1 LASRTRNPDP
11 TKKFG
16 SGFNEPNAIQLRSQN
31 QKNVVGSLKGQLN
44 SLDLMLAIVIFVFLL
59 SYVVLF
65 RFVDVLDL
73 DKSLTKNKLE
83 ADALSLSDIL
93 LKSQGVPYNW
103 EKNSSNVQM
112 IGLASSPN
120 VLNSEKLQ
128 MFTNMSYINATQLLG
143 LSSQFYFYVEDLE
156 ENRLYETGN
165 STLSDQIISITRFAI
180 LNGEK
185 VRVRLIVYE

>member
-1 LASRTRNPDP
+1 MASRTRNPDP

>member
-1 LASRTRNPDP
+1 MASRTRNPDP

-59 SYVVLF
+59 SFVILF

-83 ADALSLSDIL
+83 ADALSLSDALI
-93 LKSQGVPYNW
+93 KSQGVPYNW

-112 IGLASSPN
+112 IGLVSSPN

-128 MFTNMSYINATQLLG
+128 IFTNMSYTNATQVLG

-165 STLSDQIISITRFAI
+165 STLSDKSISITRFAI

>member
-1 LASRTRNPDP
+1 MASRTRNPDP

-59 SYVVLF
+59 SFVILF

-83 ADALSLSDIL
+83 ADALSLSDALI
-93 LKSQGVPYNW
+93 KSQGVPYNW

-112 IGLASSPN
+112 IGLVSSPN

-128 MFTNMSYINATQLLG
+128 IFTNMSYTNATQFLG